1 MLLGGEVEVKIDELF
16 TNYDCI
22 EATIAN
28 GDDFSDLLIRLLE
41 TFDDEDRQAMLAI
54 FAQSEFEYLKN

>member
-1 MLLGGEVEVKIDELF
+1 MKIDELF

-28 GDDFSDLLIRLLE
+28 GDDFSDLLIRLLA
-41 TFDDEDRQAMLAI
+41 TFDDEDRQALLAI